1 MKEKTFNRLKK
12 IAKFLGT
19 AAILGVADSLG
30 GSATVS
36 VGENNRK
43 VYSYHEPKHN
53 TPTYLKTNYASYCC
67 DHDKKMVIDDISE
80 AVENMND
87 DYYKFKAAEQ
97 ISKIVRTYDDAK
109 LKYHAACKI
118 AKIADSM
125 DDSYYQTR
133 VIDIA
138 TKLLGG

>member
-53 TPTYLKTNYASYCC
+53 IPTYYASYC
-67 DHDKKMVIDDISE
+67 DELDKKIAIDDIST
-80 AVENMND
+80 AVENMDD
-87 DYYKFKAAEQ
+87 DYYKLKAAEQ
-97 ISKIVRTYDDAK
+97 ISKIVRTYDDVK
-109 LKYHAACKI
+109 LKYHAASKI
-118 AKIADSM
+118 AKIADNM
-125 DDSYYQTR
+125 DDSCYQAN
-133 VIDIA
+133 VINIA

>member
-43 VYSYHEPKHN
+43 YWREEE
-53 TPTYLKTNYASYCC
+53 AF
-67 DHDKKMVIDDISE
+67 KKGVQYEHSEERAIDDISD
-80 AVENMND
+80 AVKNID
-87 DYYKFKAAEQ
+87 GDYFKCNAADQ
-97 ISKIVRTYDDAK
+97 IAKIVRTSDDTR
-109 LKYHAACKI
+109 LKYYAASKI
-118 AKIADSM
+118 ANIADSIE
-125 DDSYYQTR
+125 SAYFQAR

-138 TKLLGG
+138 TKLVGG